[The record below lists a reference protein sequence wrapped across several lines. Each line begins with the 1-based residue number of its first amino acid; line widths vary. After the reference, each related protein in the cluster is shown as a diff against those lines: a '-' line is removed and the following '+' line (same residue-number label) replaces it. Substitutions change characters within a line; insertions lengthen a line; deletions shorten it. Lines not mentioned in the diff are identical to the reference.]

1 MLWIRRA
8 MKPLAVIRTDGSTER
23 VRRLDRDLG
32 RIDSLGRPIGGVESD
47 PAPQAFGESDPKDM
61 RGGANQYPAGNL
73 KPNIYYN
80 AQDFTLGLP
89 GFRVVVAVS
98 RADRHP
104 NGTAGEESKPAG
116 SGVNARPGQT
126 ETSPAPDRTARAGF
140 SFDEP
145 VAWTVEDAGCDC

>member
-1 MLWIRRA
+1 
-8 MKPLAVIRTDGSTER
+8 MKPLAVIRTHGPTER
-23 VRRLDRDLG
+23 VGPLCRDRG
-32 RIDSLGRPIGGVESD
+32 RIDSLGRPLGGVESA
-47 PAPQAFGESDPKDM
+47 PAPQAFGESDPEDI
-61 RGGANQYPAGNL
+61 GGGPNQYPAGNL

-98 RADRHP
+98 RADRHL

-116 SGVNARPGQT
+116 SGVNAWPGPT
-126 ETSPAPDRTARAGF
+126 ETSPAPDRTAHAGF